1 MADFAAILKKT
12 LDKMGETTPQMRAK
26 VYDKARQ
33 TVQRQIDAMATR
45 PPQAAIDRQF
55 AKLDEAIAEIEA
67 EHAGAAA
74 PEPAPEA
81 RADDLGSGALDAPVA
96 PREPDEPAPVEE
108 PQPEEP
114 PVDAILGAGGDETGT
129 EPPPATVPQ
138 DDSATIATD
147 LPPAD
152 LPPAD
157 LPPTDEPA
165 MAEPESRSE
174 EAPVPGEAPAATDD
188 DDAVRA
194 EETEPAPVDAVFGA
208 SGEETVTTPPPPAD
222 PDEPTVDDV
231 IASFD
236 RTDAE
241 PDQGSRVE
249 PSFNAPETDDA
260 AAPALPRA
268 EADDPLLD
276 FLNEQRDTLAGNDDQ
291 GQADAD
297 RAADMLFGE
306 AGETIGAAPAAS
318 GVDEPMIADRTDG
331 APARD
336 QMADTEPSRRPRW
349 GLLAIVVVIVGL
361 LAGGGYAAYS
371 NQGPIRAFLAD
382 FGIELPAIGDGAGA
396 VSDEDGVPVRT
407 VETMPVEGDGTT
419 PGEDATADDA
429 GTDEPAETVNAA
441 GTDEAVQKFT
451 QRLTEDGREV
461 DEGPA
466 PGGPATGE
474 GSTVAGQTV
483 AGEGPVAGEDAT
495 AAPED
500 EGAGDEA
507 VAVGQRTIFYE
518 ERTGSQPGTAIQGST
533 VWSVAQVSPGGDL
546 PVEPAIRAESA
557 IPELGLTLEMTIRR
571 NGDATFPA
579 SHIVELFFSVPDTFE
594 GRGIADVQRITF
606 KNTEQDPGSAL
617 IAVPAPIDTNI
628 FLVAL
633 TDADT
638 AVQTNT
644 SLMLSQGWIDIPMQ
658 YVSGRRALIT
668 LEKGAAGDG
677 VFNEVFDAWEENPLG
692 EASGG

>member
-45 PPQAAIDRQF
+45 PPQVAIDRQF

-74 PEPAPEA
+74 PEPAPGPV
-81 RADDLGSGALDAPVA
+81 ADDFGSGAQEAPVA
-96 PREPDEPAPVEE
+96 PREPDEPAPAEE

-129 EPPPATVPQ
+129 EPPPAAVPQ
-138 DDSATIATD
+138 DDSATIA
-147 LPPAD
+147 AD
-152 LPPAD
+152 LPPGEEPA
-157 LPPTDEPA
+157 PPSRTEPA
-165 MAEPESRSE
+165 MAEPESWSE
-174 EAPVPGEAPAATDD
+174 DTADPGEAPAAADD

-194 EETEPAPVDAVFGA
+194 EETEPAPVDSVFGA
-208 SGEETVTTPPPPAD
+208 SGDETVTTPPPPAD

-236 RTDAE
+236 RTDTG
-241 PDQGSRVE
+241 PDEGSRVE
-249 PSFNAPETDDA
+249 PSFDAPETEDA

-306 AGETIGAAPAAS
+306 AGETIGTTPAPS
-318 GVDEPMIADRTDG
+318 GAGAEQPMTADRADD

-336 QMADTEPSRRPRW
+336 QMADTEPSRGPRW
-349 GLLAIVVVIVGL
+349 GLLAIVVVLVGL

-382 FGIELPAIGDGAGA
+382 FGIELPEIGDGAGT

-407 VETMPVEGDGTT
+407 VETMPVEGDETT
-419 PGEDATADDA
+419 SGEDATTDDA
-429 GTDEPAETVNAA
+429 GADEPAETVNAG

-483 AGEGPVAGEDAT
+483 AGEGPVAGDDAT
-495 AAPED
+495 TAPED

-518 ERTGSQPGTAIQGST
+518 ERTGTQPGTAIQGST

-557 IPELGLTLEMTIRR
+557 IPELGLTLEMTVRR

-579 SHIVELFFSVPDTFE
+579 SHIVELFFSVPATFE

-668 LEKGAAGDG
+668 LEKGAAGDR
-677 VFNEVFDAWEENPLG
+677 VFNEVFEAWEENPLG